1 MKKIVFVPNPTR
13 DPDLV
18 YSRRAADLLTKN
30 GFMVA
35 SEKALEKTLPI
46 EGISFLGEEELYRD
60 AHAMVVLG
68 GDGSILRAS
77 DRAAAFDIPILA
89 VNLGRLGY
97 IAQLE
102 KDDIDRLPAILS
114 SAFKTETRSRLA
126 VSLYRAGEYRMKN
139 VPALNDAVISK
150 ADGHGMIE
158 LSLSYDGQPVSRY
171 RADGLIFST
180 ATGSTA
186 YAMSAGGAVIDPA
199 LKIIEVTPIC
209 AHSLKARPIVFSGQA
224 KLSVTIH
231 DSRTASCLTLDGERT
246 TGLSDKDRIEI
257 TLSGQD
263 VKLISHSGGFCHILF
278 RKMSDL

>member
-13 DPDLV
+13 DPDLT
-18 YSRRAADLLTKN
+18 YSRRAAELLIRN
-30 GFMVA
+30 GFFVVA
-35 SEKALEKTLPI
+35 EKALEKTLPI
-46 EGISFLGEEELYRD
+46 AGISFLAGEELYRD

-77 DRAAAFDIPILA
+77 DRAAAFGIPILA

-114 SAFKTETRSRLA
+114 SDFKTESRSRLS
-126 VSLYRAGEYRMKN
+126 VSLYRACGEECMN
-139 VPALNDAVISK
+139 LPALNDAVISK

-158 LSLSYDGQPVSRY
+158 LSLSYDGEPVSRY
-171 RADGLIFST
+171 RADGVIFST

-224 KLSVTIH
+224 KLSVAIH
-231 DSRTASCLTLDGERT
+231 HSHTTSCLTLDGERT
-246 TGLSDKDRIEI
+246 TELSDGDRVEI
-257 TLSGQD
+257 TFSGQD
-263 VKLISHSGGFCHILF
+263 VKLISPSGGFCHVLF